1 MCAPD
6 LRLQIARGTPCGAG
20 TRICGPP
27 RCLGRPARVE
37 LAQECRQRMV
47 SLTETRQ
54 ERGQGSV
61 GYLEEIA
68 SKKRLGVLVKRS
80 EEALLGGVP
89 LRRRG
94 GPTGS
99 NCREVTFGSFR
110 ALLRLEAAPQ
120 LLDSSGNPENLGAT
134 KETSN

>member
-1 MCAPD
+1 M
-6 LRLQIARGTPCGAG
+6 
-20 TRICGPP
+20 
-27 RCLGRPARVE
+27 CLGRPARVD
-37 LAQECRQRMV
+37 LPQECRQRMV
-47 SLTETRQ
+47 CLTETRQ

-120 LLDSSGNPENLGAT
+120 LLDSSGNPENWGVGV
-134 KETSN
+134 

>member
-27 RCLGRPARVE
+27 RCLGRLARVE
-37 LAQECRQRMV
+37 LAAECRQRMV

-68 SKKRLGVLVKRS
+68 SKKRLGVLVKMS

-120 LLDSSGNPENLGAT
+120 LLDSSGNPENWGVGV
-134 KETSN
+134 